1 PDLTVAVLAATG
13 FAARAGNAWLRD
25 QWTELDLLMMRA
37 SGSRGRQPSEN
48 AFIGFS
54 PQAPLGSL
62 QLLKLSVSNE
72 VALRVVSERVPGYLR
87 GAVFDRF
94 TGASWESQIDWQPVL
109 IPRDPLPRHLA
120 SSFRMTGSA
129 RPERSLFVLRPF
141 DSGEHRPMTIW
152 RESVV
157 DQFMFLPL
165 SAKAVD

>member
-1 PDLTVAVLAATG
+1 WGRRPDRQLPVYLPLLAVLVFICLGDVDVTRRQRRMYQYASLSLAGLACLYYSMARRRQAHVASRRSRWLRPVLTVAVLAATG

-25 QWTELDLLMMRA
+25 QWTELELLMMRA

-87 GAVFDRF
+87 
-94 TGASWESQIDWQPVL
+94 
-109 IPRDPLPRHLA
+109 
-120 SSFRMTGSA
+120 
-129 RPERSLFVLRPF
+129 
-141 DSGEHRPMTIW
+141 
-152 RESVV
+152 
-157 DQFMFLPL
+157 
-165 SAKAVD
+165 